1 MSTYNERLK
10 HERLRLKLTQAQ
22 LAVAGGVG
30 RQAQSGYERDITLP
44 RADYLS
50 AITQSG
56 IDVLFIITG
65 RHSLNIN
72 TPAFLPGDRCDRT
85 RNQSSKSP

>member
-1 MSTYNERLK
+1 MSTYGARLK

-22 LAVAGGVG
+22 LAHAGGVG
-30 RQAQSGYERDITLP
+30 RHAQSCYERGITLP

-50 AITQSG
+50 AITLLG

-65 RHSLNIN
+65 RHTLHIGS
-72 TPAFLPGDRCDRT
+72 PAL
-85 RNQSSKSP
+85 